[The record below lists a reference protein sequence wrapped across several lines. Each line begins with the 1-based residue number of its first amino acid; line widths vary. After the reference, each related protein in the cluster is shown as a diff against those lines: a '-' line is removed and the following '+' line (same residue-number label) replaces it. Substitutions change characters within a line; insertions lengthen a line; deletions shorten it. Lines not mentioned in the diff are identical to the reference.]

1 MAVWAE
7 KWLSNR
13 MSNQLVLD
21 AAGQFVTSAFV
32 IHAEGNEPQNPNSDE
47 ALDQF
52 KSAEDLAKIAAIFG
66 KNSLLDTIEE
76 VGLSIKSMLGD
87 YPSEDDIDNVVDDRQ
102 LTITMPSVPSAIRQI
117 KAVDAASDVWHTLQG
132 VRLSSRPS
140 APGIYLHEGQKVVV
154 K

>member
-1 MAVWAE
+1 M
-7 KWLSNR
+7 
-13 MSNQLVLD
+13 
-21 AAGQFVTSAFV
+21 T
-32 IHAEGNEPQNPNSDE
+32 HAEGNEPQNPNSAE

-102 LTITMPSVPSAIRQI
+102 LTITMPSVPSAIRQV